1 MSFSTFGDGSGFKLG
16 VSTMGSWAK
25 IADGERKLFLEAQWK
40 ALKAEGDKLKE
51 VARDSVRNA
60 KIRGARRMATSWRG
74 EIFPKKPPPFA
85 NRPAYVLG
93 TNAAMPLDHL
103 ETGAVMTAR
112 GFGLMVPIGEAARFK
127 QPPFTEQAG
136 RLARTIAAMRDKYGK
151 LSWLRR
157 RGQVFYGAWT
167 RNRAGKDRFVALFVV
182 VKSVTI
188 PKKLDTRA
196 AIARAAQGVE
206 GRIAERTMQLF
217 IPAREAMVARETRRA
232 A

>member
-1 MSFSTFGDGSGFKLG
+1 MSFTTFGDGSGFKLG
-16 VSTMGSWAK
+16 VSTMGAWAR

-40 ALKAEGDKLKE
+40 ALKGEGDKIKE
-51 VARDSVRNA
+51 VARDSVRQA

-74 EIFPKKPPPFA
+74 DIFPKKPPPFA

-93 TNAAMPLDHL
+93 TNASMPLDHL
-103 ETGAVMTAR
+103 ESGITISGKGV
-112 GFGLMVPIGEAARFK
+112 GLMVPIGEAARFK
-127 QPPFTEQAG
+127 QPAFTEQAG
-136 RLARTIAAMRDKYGK
+136 RLARTIAAMRSKYGK

-157 RGQVFYGAWT
+157 RGHLFYGAWT

-196 AIARAAQGVE
+196 AILRAARGVE
-206 GRIAERTMQLF
+206 TRVAERTMQLF
-217 IPAREAMVARETRRA
+217 IPAREAMVARETGRA